1 MTSAVILRSSPH
13 APEAQPLIEDLIREY
28 DIRYG
33 TTFDPA
39 GARAEVYRYPPE
51 AFAPPT
57 GDFLLIRREDE
68 TIGGGAFMRH
78 DAETAE
84 LKRIWTRPDLRK
96 QGLAR
101 QIVLALE
108 ESAAALG
115 YTRLYLTTGF
125 RQPEA
130 EALYV
135 SLGYR
140 RLFDPAVDRALY
152 RTLPFEKHIGA
163 KAGQPGTTPLKEPA
177 ATPEEATER
186 TRLAKAAHAAKIAA
200 EHAFREAAE

>member
-1 MTSAVILRSSPH
+1 MSLQIIPSSPL
-13 APEAQPLIEDLIREY
+13 APEARPLVEDLIREY
-28 DIRYG
+28 DSRYG
-33 TTFDPA
+33 TSFDPA

-57 GDFLLIRREDE
+57 GGFLLLLREGE
-68 TIGGGAFMRH
+68 TVGGGAFMRH

-84 LKRIWTRPDLRK
+84 LKRIWTRADLRR

-101 QIVLALE
+101 RVVLALE
-108 ESAAALG
+108 EAAAALG

-130 EALYV
+130 EGLYV

-140 RLFDPAVDRALY
+140 RLFDPAVDPALY

-177 ATPEEATER
+177 ATPEEANER
-186 TRLAKAAHAAKIAA
+186 VRAAKAAHAARVAA
-200 EHAFREAAE
+200 DLVREAAE